1 MAAELTAQDTA
12 QGTIRAHGTEQ
23 HACPDCGQFQFL
35 PRLRPG
41 AEARCLRCDSVLKRF
56 RQSPFD
62 APLALSIAGLLLY
75 VMTLSTPFLSLN
87 LLGRTRSSQVE
98 SGAYSFLADGFWGLT
113 GIVLA
118 TLVLVPLVRLLLLL
132 SVLLGLRFANPP
144 PALRALFRWYRHL
157 APWGMV
163 EVFLFGAL
171 VSYTRLV
178 DLAEVTI
185 GPGAFLLAGLA
196 LLTVA
201 TDAALDPPTI
211 WEALDERCPSLA
223 AKPAAAAPHG
233 GAPRALGCHCCGL
246 VSEAAE
252 GEACRRC
259 GAALHHR
266 KRNSLQRSWALC
278 LAAAVLYV
286 PANYY
291 PVMTI
296 VTLGRGGPHTILG
309 GVVEF
314 IQSGF
319 WPLAL
324 IVFLASVAVPMLK
337 LVGLVVMMLGVQRRS
352 PWRLRDRTRLY
363 RLVEVIG
370 RWSMIDVFVVSVLIA
385 LVRFG
390 VLASINA
397 EVGAMCFAGVVLLTM
412 VAVETF
418 DPRLMWDAA
427 NQPGD
432 QLAAREPS
440 PDLPAGAA
448 P

>member
-1 MAAELTAQDTA
+1 MAAELTE
-12 QGTIRAHGTEQ
+12 QGTIPVHGTEQ

-41 AEARCLRCDSVLKRF
+41 AEARCLRCDSVLRRF

-62 APLALSIAGLLLY
+62 MPLALTIAGLVLY
-75 VMTLSTPFLSLN
+75 LATLSTPFLSLN
-87 LLGRTRSSQVE
+87 LLGRTRASQVE
-98 SGAYSFLADGFWGLT
+98 SGAYSFLADGFWGLS

-118 TLVLVPLVRLLLLL
+118 TLVLVPLARLLLLL
-132 SVLLGLRFANPP
+132 AVLLGLRVSSPP
-144 PALRALFRWYRHL
+144 RWLRALFRWYRHL

-178 DLAEVTI
+178 DLAQVTI

-196 LLTVA
+196 LLTVS
-201 TDAALDPPTI
+201 TDATLDPPAV
-211 WEALDERCPSLA
+211 WEALNERCPPLTG
-223 AKPAAAAPHG
+223 KPSGAGLHAN
-233 GAPRALGCHCCGL
+233 APRALGCHCCGL
-246 VSEAAE
+246 VSEADE
-252 GEACRRC
+252 GERCLRC

-278 LAAAVLYV
+278 LAAIILYV

-291 PVMTI
+291 PVMNI
-296 VTLGRGGPHTILG
+296 VSLGRGGPHTILG

-337 LVGLVVMMLGVQRRS
+337 LIGLVVMMLGVQRRS

-363 RLVEVIG
+363 RLVEMIG

-412 VAVETF
+412 VAAETF

-432 QLAAREPS
+432 RVAVDEPS
-440 PDLPAGAA
+440 PDQPAGAA